1 MQATGSA
8 TWVVGAQ
15 ASVLGRCSGGGAPYP
30 SSSSAASSGRFQGLG
45 AVRCCAQT
53 QTQAQ
58 AQEKKPR
65 VRKTKEERRE
75 MVESF
80 VNTFRVSNN
89 GKFPSVNLTHKEVG
103 GSYYIVREI
112 VRDIIQEN
120 RVLGPGGLNAKTLS
134 FEDCPDSSELSTTHE
149 LGQDNVEILDMSD
162 ENQAVKDSV
171 LEMSEKEEAFSLQN
185 NAISTHQL
193 LGSSNLLESGFLNSV
208 VQNGH
213 VGDATCLE
221 EDLEKQDEALYWK
234 AETSSSEMQAPSLA
248 HVSDLHKE
256 IELDT
261 VEDSHEVIT
270 SSITDEVTH
279 FSDPSVVSQTN
290 GALLHEHVAL
300 PDDCDDITNS
310 AVDEANLYSENNG
323 VLQTSRIIVEEHEIL
338 PETASI
344 MTEDVQITDGEFISA
359 TSANQMDAYTS
370 DTSAETVASEVTIDR
385 QDVVEQPL
393 LDASPN
399 GQAMSEDLISQPAL
413 DAKGLLQEEG
423 QAITLEKDESELKKS
438 ISGITSEER
447 EASKAKHENGTS
459 TTTTISR
466 RTVKGQHKKEDNLFW
481 LIIRAFVVSM
491 SKLWAK

>member
-1 MQATGSA
+1 MQATWSV

-15 ASVLGRCSGGGAPYP
+15 ASVLGRCTGGGVPYP
-30 SSSSAASSGRFQGLG
+30 SSSSSSSAPSGGRFQGLG
-45 AVRCCAQT
+45 AVRCCVQT
-53 QTQAQ
+53 Q

-80 VNTFRVSNN
+80 VNTYRVSNS

-134 FEDCPDSSELSTTHE
+134 FEDCPDSPELSTTHE
-149 LGQDNVEILDMSD
+149 LGQDNMDILDMSD
-162 ENQAVKDSV
+162 ANQGDKNSV
-171 LEMSEKEEAFSLQN
+171 LAMSDKEGAFSLQN
-185 NAISTHQL
+185 NVISTQQL

-208 VQNGH
+208 VLNGN
-213 VGDATCLE
+213 VGDAMCSE
-221 EDLEKQDEALYWK
+221 EDLEKKDEALYWK
-234 AETSSSEMQAPSLA
+234 SGTSSSEMQAPSLA

-261 VEDSHEVIT
+261 VEDAYEGTT
-270 SSITDEVTH
+270 SSIITDEVTH
-279 FSDPSVVSQTN
+279 FSDPSDVSQTN

-300 PDDCDDITNS
+300 PGDCDDITNS
-310 AVDEANLYSENNG
+310 AVDDANLYSENNG
-323 VLQTSRIIVEEHEIL
+323 VLQTSRILIEEHEIL

-344 MTEDVQITDGEFISA
+344 MTGDVQITDGEFVSA

-370 DTSAETVASEVTIDR
+370 DTSAETIDSAVSIDR

-393 LDASPN
+393 LDASLN
-399 GQAMSEDLISQPAL
+399 GQAMSEDLASQPAL
-413 DAKGLLQEEG
+413 DAKGLLQKEY
-423 QAITLEKDESELKKS
+423 QDMTLEKDESELKKS
-438 ISGITSEER
+438 ISGITNEEQ
-447 EASKAKHENGTS
+447 EASKVRHEHGII

-466 RTVKGQHKKEDNLFW
+466 RTGKGQHKKEDNLFW